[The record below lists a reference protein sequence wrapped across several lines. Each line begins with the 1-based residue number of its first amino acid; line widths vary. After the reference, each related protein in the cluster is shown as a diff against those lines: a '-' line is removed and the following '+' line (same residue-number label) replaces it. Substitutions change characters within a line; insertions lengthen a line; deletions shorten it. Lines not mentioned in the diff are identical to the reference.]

1 MEVRSMY
8 FPYLRGR
15 QFELIALR
23 ELVEKGVLSSRITPI
38 IEPVKLSSTLVKTI
52 EAYGENSRQLAIITN
67 PKVGSF
73 SSDAKEEKNQKLK
86 ESLSASLK
94 ENNNILYVYLLRA
107 HSKPEKFIA
116 KHADNMGTICNDKD
130 AIPVYEAYFSETEVK
145 FNLIPDESGFR
156 RKIRKNRVLLA
167 DKFNKQERNNDY
179 IEIDDEPFSEDHLY
193 YAEDG
198 YVGFADYSVVGEEY
212 NETGF
217 APYAVA
223 IHIVYFDEDESLR
236 VKHFVSD
243 SNDDI
248 SDPAGKFQ
256 EALSKLVE
264 WNAEKKLDTVAMRE
278 FEDLYRREAYPG
290 LGTVKKLSIMHHLEL
305 IGKYLDKE

>member
-1 MEVRSMY
+1 MY

-52 EAYGENSRQLAIITN
+52 EAYGENSKQLAIITN

-94 ENNNILYVYLLRA
+94 ENNNILYMYLLKA
-107 HSKPEKFIA
+107 SSKPEKFIA

-130 AIPVYEAYFSETEVK
+130 AIPVYETNFSETDVK

-156 RKIRKNRVLLA
+156 RKVRKNRVLLA

-193 YAEDG
+193 YSEDG

-223 IHIVYFDEDESLR
+223 IHIVYFDTDESLR

-264 WNAEKKLDTVAMRE
+264 WNEEKKLDTVAMKE

-305 IGKYLDKE
+305 IGRYLDKE

>member
-1 MEVRSMY
+1 MY

-23 ELVEKGVLSSRITPI
+23 EMVEKGVLSSRITPI

-52 EAYGENSRQLAIITN
+52 EAYGENSKQLAIITN

-73 SSDAKEEKNQKLK
+73 SSDAEEEKNQKLK

-94 ENNNILYVYLLRA
+94 ENNNILYMYLLSA
-107 HSKPEKFIA
+107 NSKPEEFIA
-116 KHADNMGTICNDKD
+116 EHANNMGTICVNKD
-130 AIPVYEAYFSETEVK
+130 AIPVYEAYFSETDVK

-156 RKIRKNRVLLA
+156 RKVRKNRVLLA
-167 DKFNKQERNNDY
+167 DRFNKQQRNNDY
-179 IEIDDEPFSEDHLY
+179 IEIDDEPFSDDHLY
-193 YAEDG
+193 YSDDK
-198 YVGFADYSVVGEEY
+198 YVGFADYSIVGDEY
-212 NETGF
+212 NEIGF

-223 IHIVYFDEDESLR
+223 IHIVYFDTDESLR

-256 EALSKLVE
+256 EALSKLVK
-264 WNAEKKLDTVAMRE
+264 WNEEKQLDTMAMKE

-305 IGKYLDKE
+305 MGRYLDKE

>member
-1 MEVRSMY
+1 MY

-23 ELVEKGVLSSRITPI
+23 ELVEKGVLNSSITPI
-38 IEPVKLSSTLVKTI
+38 IEPVKLSATLVKTI
-52 EAYGENSRQLAIITN
+52 ETYRENGKQLAIITN

-73 SSDAKEEKNQKLK
+73 NSDAKEEKNQKLK
-86 ESLSASLK
+86 ESLSASLR
-94 ENNNILYVYLLRA
+94 ENDSILYMNLLRA
-107 HSKPEKFIA
+107 NLKPEKFIE
-116 KHADNMGTICNDKD
+116 KHADNMGTICYDKD
-130 AIPVYEAYFSETEVK
+130 AIPVYEAYFAEADVRY
-145 FNLIPDESGFR
+145 NLIPDESGFR

-167 DKFNKQERNNDY
+167 DKFNKLDRNNDY
-179 IEIDDEPFSEDHLY
+179 IEVDDEPFSEDHLY
-193 YAEDG
+193 YQEDG

-223 IHIVYFDEDESLR
+223 IHIVYFDTDNSLR

-264 WNAEKKLDTVAMRE
+264 WNEEKQLDTVAMKE

-305 IGKYLDKE
+305 IGRYLDKE

>member
-52 EAYGENSRQLAIITN
+52 EIYGANNKQLAIITN

-73 SSDAKEEKNQKLK
+73 NSDAREEKNQKLK
-86 ESLSASLK
+86 ESLSTSLK
-94 ENNNILYVYLLRA
+94 QSNNILFMKLLRSN
-107 HSKPEKFIA
+107 SKPEKFIERY
-116 KHADNMGTICNDKD
+116 ADNMGTICDNKD
-130 AIPVYEAYFSETEVK
+130 AIPVYEVYFAEKDVK
-145 FNLIPDESGFR
+145 YNLIPDESGFR

-167 DKFNKQERNNDY
+167 DKFNKQDRNNDY
-179 IEIDDEPFSEDHLY
+179 IVIDDEPFSEDHLY
-193 YAEDG
+193 YREDG
-198 YVGFADYSVVGEEY
+198 YVGFADYSVVGAEY

-223 IHIVYFDEDESLR
+223 IHIVYFGADDSLR

-248 SDPAGKFQ
+248 SDPARKFQ
-256 EALSKLVE
+256 EALSKLVA
-264 WNAEKKLDTVAMRE
+264 WNEEKQLDTVAMKE
-278 FEDLYRREAYPG
+278 FEDLYYREAYPG

-305 IGKYLDKE
+305 IGRYLDKE

>member
-23 ELVEKGVLSSRITPI
+23 ELVEKGVLSNRITPI

-52 EAYGENSRQLAIITN
+52 ETYGMNSKQIAIVTN

-73 SSDAKEEKNQKLK
+73 NSDIKEEKNRKLK
-86 ESLSASLK
+86 ESFFLSLEK
-94 ENNNILYVYLLRA
+94 NKKILFMNLLRA
-107 HSKPEKFIA
+107 NLKPEKFIER
-116 KHADNMGTICNDKD
+116 HADNMGTICNDKD
-130 AIPVYEAYFSETEVK
+130 AIPVYEMYFAETDVK
-145 FNLIPDESGFR
+145 YNLIPDESGFR

-167 DKFNKQERNNDY
+167 DKFNKQDRNNDY

-193 YAEDG
+193 YLEDG

-223 IHIVYFDEDESLR
+223 IHIIYFDTDDSLR

-256 EALSKLVE
+256 EALSKLVA
-264 WNAEKKLDTVAMRE
+264 WNEEKQLDTVAMKE
-278 FEDLYRREAYPG
+278 FENLYHRETYPG

-305 IGKYLDKE
+305 IGGYLDKE

>member
-1 MEVRSMY
+1 MY

-52 EAYGENSRQLAIITN
+52 EAYGENSKQLAIITN

-94 ENNNILYVYLLRA
+94 ENNNILYMYLLKA
-107 HSKPEKFIA
+107 SSKPEKFIA

-130 AIPVYEAYFSETEVK
+130 AIPVYETNFSETDVK

-156 RKIRKNRVLLA
+156 RKVRKNRVLLA

-193 YAEDG
+193 YSEDG

-223 IHIVYFDEDESLR
+223 IHIVYFDTDESLR

-264 WNAEKKLDTVAMRE
+264 WNAEKKLDTVAMKE

>member
-1 MEVRSMY
+1 MY

-52 EAYGENSRQLAIITN
+52 GTYGENNKQLAIITN

-73 SSDAKEEKNQKLK
+73 NSDVKEEKNQKLK
-86 ESLSASLK
+86 ESLSTSLK
-94 ENNNILYVYLLRA
+94 ENSNIIYVNLLRPN
-107 HSKPEKFIA
+107 SKPEKFIERY
-116 KHADNMGTICNDKD
+116 ADSMGTICNDKD
-130 AIPVYEAYFSETEVK
+130 AIPVYESFFSETDVK

-156 RKIRKNRVLLA
+156 RKVRKNKVLLA
-167 DKFNKQERNNDY
+167 DKFNKQDRNNDY

-193 YAEDG
+193 YLEDG
-198 YVGFADYSVVGEEY
+198 YVGFADYSIVGEEY

-223 IHIVYFDEDESLR
+223 IHIVYFDTDESLR

-256 EALSKLVE
+256 EALSKLIE
-264 WNAEKKLDTVAMRE
+264 WNVEKQLDTVAMQE

-305 IGKYLDKE
+305 MGRYLDKE

>member
-1 MEVRSMY
+1 MY

-23 ELVEKGVLSSRITPI
+23 ELVEKGVLSSKITPI

-52 EAYGENSRQLAIITN
+52 ETYKVCNKHLAIITN
-67 PKVGSF
+67 PGVGSF
-73 SSDAKEEKNQKLK
+73 NSDVREKKNQKLK
-86 ESLSASLK
+86 ESFFACLK
-94 ENNNILYVYLLRA
+94 DDNDILFMNLLRPN
-107 HSKPEKFIA
+107 STPNKFIE
-116 KHADNMGTICNDKD
+116 KHSNNMGTICNDKD
-130 AIPVYEAYFSETEVK
+130 AIHIYETYFSLTNVK
-145 FNLIPDESGFR
+145 YNLIPDESGFR

-167 DKFNKQERNNDY
+167 DKFNKQDRNNDY
-179 IEIDDEPFSEDHLY
+179 IEVDDEPFSEDHLY
-193 YAEDG
+193 YLEDG
-198 YVGFADYSVVGEEY
+198 YIGFADYSVIGKEY

-223 IHIVYFDEDESLR
+223 IHIVYFDIDDSLR

-256 EALSKLVE
+256 EALSKLVA
-264 WNAEKKLDTVAMRE
+264 WNEKKQLDTVAMKE
-278 FEDLYRREAYPG
+278 FEDLYHREAYPG

>member
-1 MEVRSMY
+1 MY
-8 FPYLRGR
+8 YPYLRGR

-38 IEPVKLSSTLVKTI
+38 IEPVKLSSTLIKTI
-52 EAYGENSRQLAIITN
+52 EIYGENNKSLAFIVN

-73 SSDAKEEKNQKLK
+73 KNDAREEKNQKIK
-86 ESLSASLK
+86 ENLLASLK
-94 ENNNILYVYLLRA
+94 EHKDMLYIYFLRNN
-107 HSKPEKFIA
+107 SKPEKFIE
-116 KHADNMGTICNDKD
+116 KYSDNMGIICIDKD
-130 AIPVYEAYFSETEVK
+130 AVPIYETYFAEADIKSS
-145 FNLIPDESGFR
+145 LIPDESGFR

-167 DKFNKQERNNDY
+167 DKFNKLDRNNDY
-179 IEIDDEPFSEDHLY
+179 TEVDDEPFSEDHLY
-193 YAEDG
+193 YKEDG
-198 YVGFADYSVVGEEY
+198 YIGFSDYSVVGEEY
-212 NETGF
+212 SETGF

-223 IHIVYFDEDESLR
+223 IHIVYFDADSSLR
-236 VKHFVSD
+236 IKHFVSD

-256 EALSKLVE
+256 EALSKLVK
-264 WNAEKKLDTVAMRE
+264 WNAEKKLETLAMKE

-305 IGKYLDKE
+305 IGRYLDGSDNL

>member
-1 MEVRSMY
+1 MY

-73 SSDAKEEKNQKLK
+73 SSDAKKEKNQKLK
-86 ESLSASLK
+86 ESLFASLK
-94 ENNNILYVYLLRA
+94 ENNNILYMYLLRA
-107 HSKPEKFIA
+107 SSKPEKFIA
-116 KHADNMGTICNDKD
+116 KYADNMGIICTDKD
-130 AIPVYEAYFSETEVK
+130 AIPVFETNFSETNVK

-156 RKIRKNRVLLA
+156 RRVKNNRVLLVN
-167 DKFNKQERNNDY
+167 KFNKQERNNDY

-193 YAEDG
+193 YSEDG
-198 YVGFADYSVVGEEY
+198 YVGFSDYSVVGEEY

-223 IHIVYFDEDESLR
+223 IHIVYFDTDESLR

-256 EALSKLVE
+256 EALAKLVE
-264 WNAEKKLDTVAMRE
+264 WNEGKQLDTVAMKE
-278 FEDLYRREAYPG
+278 FEDLYSREVYPG

-305 IGKYLDKE
+305 MGRYLDKK

>member
-1 MEVRSMY
+1 MY

-23 ELVEKGVLSSRITPI
+23 ELVEKGVLSNRITPI

-52 EAYGENSRQLAIITN
+52 ETYGENGRQLALIYN
-67 PKVGSF
+67 PEVGNF

-86 ESLSASLK
+86 ESLVASLK
-94 ENNNILYVYLLRA
+94 ENNNILYMYLLRA
-107 HSKPEKFIA
+107 NSKPEKFIA

-130 AIPVYEAYFSETEVK
+130 AIPVFETNFSEIDVK

-156 RKIRKNRVLLA
+156 RKVRKNRVILA
-167 DKFNKQERNNDY
+167 DKFNKRERNIEY
-179 IEIDDEPFSEDHLY
+179 IENDDEPFSEDHLY
-193 YAEDG
+193 YKEDG

-223 IHIVYFDEDESLR
+223 IHIVYFDTDKSLR

-256 EALSKLVE
+256 EALSKLIE
-264 WNAEKKLDTVAMRE
+264 WNAEKELDTVAMRE

>member
-1 MEVRSMY
+1 MY

-23 ELVEKGVLSSRITPI
+23 ELVEKGVLNSSITPI
-38 IEPVKLSSTLVKTI
+38 IEPVKLSATLVKTI
-52 EAYGENSRQLAIITN
+52 ETYRENGKQLAIITN

-73 SSDAKEEKNQKLK
+73 NSDAKEEKNQKLK
-86 ESLSASLK
+86 ESLSASLR
-94 ENNNILYVYLLRA
+94 ENDSILYMNLLRA
-107 HSKPEKFIA
+107 NLKPEKFIE
-116 KHADNMGTICNDKD
+116 KHADNMGTICYDKD
-130 AIPVYEAYFSETEVK
+130 AIPVYEAYFAEADVRY
-145 FNLIPDESGFR
+145 NLIPDESGFR

-167 DKFNKQERNNDY
+167 DKFNKLDRNNDY
-179 IEIDDEPFSEDHLY
+179 IEVDDEPFSEDHLY
-193 YAEDG
+193 YQEDG

-223 IHIVYFDEDESLR
+223 IHIVYFDTDNSLR

-264 WNAEKKLDTVAMRE
+264 WNEEKQLDTVAMKE

-290 LGTVKKLSIMHHLEL
+290 LGIVKKLSIMHHLEL
-305 IGKYLDKE
+305 IGRYLDKE

>member
-1 MEVRSMY
+1 MY

-23 ELVEKGVLSSRITPI
+23 ELVEKGVLSSRIVPI
-38 IEPVKLSSTLVKTI
+38 IEPVKLSSTLIKTI
-52 EAYGENSRQLAIITN
+52 ETYGENSKQLAIITN

-73 SSDAKEEKNQKLK
+73 NSELEEEKNEKLRDGFI
-86 ESLSASLK
+86 ASLE
-94 ENNNILYVYLLRA
+94 ENHDILYLNLLKA
-107 HSKPEKFIA
+107 NSNPESFIA
-116 KHADNMGTICNDKD
+116 MYADNMGTICNDKD
-130 AIPVYEAYFSETEVK
+130 AVPVYEAYFSEMDVK

-156 RKIRKNRVLLA
+156 RKVRKKRVLLA
-167 DKFNKQERNNDY
+167 DKFNKQERNTDY
-179 IEIDDEPFSEDHLY
+179 IKIDDEPFSEDHLY
-193 YAEDG
+193 YRDDG
-198 YVGFADYSVVGEEY
+198 YVGFSDYSVVGEEY
-212 NETGF
+212 HETGF

-223 IHIVYFDEDESLR
+223 IHIVYLDTDESLR

-264 WNAEKKLDTVAMRE
+264 WNKEKQLNTAAMEE
-278 FEDLYRREAYPG
+278 FESLYRREAYPG
-290 LGTVKKLSIMHHLEL
+290 LGTVKKLSIMHHIEL
-305 IGKYLDKE
+305 IGNYLDEE

>member
-1 MEVRSMY
+1 MY

-52 EAYGENSRQLAIITN
+52 EAYGENSKQLAIITN

-94 ENNNILYVYLLRA
+94 ENNNILYMYLLRPS
-107 HSKPEKFIA
+107 SKPEKFIA
-116 KHADNMGTICNDKD
+116 KHADSMGTICNDKD
-130 AIPVYEAYFSETEVK
+130 AIPVYETNFSETDVK

-156 RKIRKNRVLLA
+156 RKVRKNRVLLA

-193 YAEDG
+193 YSEDG

-223 IHIVYFDEDESLR
+223 IHIVYFDTDESLR

-264 WNAEKKLDTVAMRE
+264 WNAEKKLDTVAMKE

-305 IGKYLDKE
+305 IGRYLDKE

>member
-1 MEVRSMY
+1 MY

-23 ELVEKGVLSSRITPI
+23 DLVDKGVLSDKIIPI
-38 IEPVKLSSTLVKTI
+38 IEPVKLSSTLIKTI
-52 EAYGENSRQLAIITN
+52 ESYGKKGKQLGIIVN
-67 PKVGSF
+67 PKVGGF
-73 SSDAKEEKNQKLK
+73 KIDIEEEKNQKLK
-86 ESLSASLK
+86 NSLLTSLK
-94 ENNNILYVYLLRA
+94 ENDYILYMILLSA
-107 HSKPEKFIA
+107 NLNPDEFI
-116 KHADNMGTICNDKD
+116 KNHKDNMGTICDNKD
-130 AIPVYEAYFSETEVK
+130 AIPVYEANFAKTKVK
-145 FNLIPDESGFR
+145 YNLIPDESGFR
-156 RKIRKNRVLLA
+156 RKIRNNRVLLA

-193 YAEDG
+193 YVDDG
-198 YVGFADYSVVGEEY
+198 YVGFSDYTVVGKEY
-212 NETGF
+212 NDTGF

-223 IHIVYFDEDESLR
+223 IHIVYFDSDKSLR

-264 WNAEKKLDTVAMRE
+264 WNKKKQIKTVAMKE

-305 IGKYLDKE
+305 IGQYLDKD

>member
-1 MEVRSMY
+1 MY

-52 EAYGENSRQLAIITN
+52 ESYGENSRQLAIITN

-94 ENNNILYVYLLRA
+94 ENNNILYMYLLRA
-107 HSKPEKFIA
+107 NSKPEKFIA
-116 KHADNMGTICNDKD
+116 RYADNMGTICVDKD
-130 AIPVYEAYFSETEVK
+130 AVSVYESYFSETDVK

-156 RKIRKNRVLLA
+156 RKVRKNRVLLA

-179 IEIDDEPFSEDHLY
+179 IEVDDEPFSEDHLY

-223 IHIVYFDEDESLR
+223 IHIVYFDVDESLR

-264 WNAEKKLDTVAMRE
+264 WNKEKQLDTMAMRE

-290 LGTVKKLSIMHHLEL
+290 LGTVKKLSIMHHLDL
-305 IGKYLDKE
+305 IGRYLDKE

>member
-1 MEVRSMY
+1 MY

-23 ELVEKGVLSSRITPI
+23 ELVEKGVLSNKITPI

-52 EAYGENSRQLAIITN
+52 ETYGDNSRALAIITN

-73 SSDAKEEKNQKLK
+73 NNDAREEKNQKLR
-86 ESLSASLK
+86 ESLSKNLK
-94 ENNNILYVYLLRA
+94 ENRNILYIKLLRA
-107 HSKPEKFIA
+107 NSKPEKFIE
-116 KHADNMGTICNDKD
+116 KHANNMGTICNDKD
-130 AIPVYEAYFSETEVK
+130 AIPVYEAYFAETDVK

-167 DKFNKQERNNDY
+167 DKFNKQDRNNDY

-193 YAEDG
+193 YREDG
-198 YVGFADYSVVGEEY
+198 YVGFSDYSVVGEEY

-223 IHIVYFDEDESLR
+223 IHIVYLDIDDSLR
-236 VKHFVSD
+236 VKHFVSE

-264 WNAEKKLDTVAMRE
+264 WNKEKKLDTVAMKE
-278 FEDLYRREAYPG
+278 FEDLYDREAYPG

>member
-1 MEVRSMY
+1 MY

-23 ELVEKGVLSSRITPI
+23 ELVEKNVLSGRIIPI
-38 IEPVKLSSTLVKTI
+38 IEPVKLSSTLIKTI
-52 EAYGENSRQLAIITN
+52 ETYGENSRPLAIITN

-73 SSDAKEEKNQKLK
+73 NSDMKEEKNQKLK
-86 ESLSASLK
+86 ESLSASVK
-94 ENNNILYVYLLRA
+94 ENKDILFINLLRA
-107 HSKPEKFIA
+107 NSRPEKFIE
-116 KHADNMGTICNDKD
+116 KHADNMGVICTDKD
-130 AIPVYEAYFSETEVK
+130 AVLVYETYFAETDVRY
-145 FNLIPDESGFR
+145 NLIPDESGFR
-156 RKIRKNRVLLA
+156 RRIRKNRVLLEN
-167 DKFNKQERNNDY
+167 KFNKQDRNNDY
-179 IEIDDEPFSEDHLY
+179 IEVDDEPFSEDHLY
-193 YAEDG
+193 YSEDG

-223 IHIVYFDEDESLR
+223 IHIVYFDADNSLR
-236 VKHFVSD
+236 VRHFVSD

-248 SDPAGKFQ
+248 SDQAGKFQ

-264 WNAEKKLDTVAMRE
+264 WNEEKKLDTVAMKE

-305 IGKYLDKE
+305 IGRYLDKE

>member
-1 MEVRSMY
+1 MY

-23 ELVEKGVLSSRITPI
+23 ELVEKDVLSGRIMPI
-38 IEPVKLSSTLVKTI
+38 IEPVKLSATLVKTI
-52 EAYGENSRQLAIITN
+52 ETYGKHNKQLAIITN
-67 PKVGSF
+67 TKVGSF
-73 SSDAKEEKNQKLK
+73 KSDAREEKNQKLK
-86 ESLSASLK
+86 ENFSASLK
-94 ENNNILYVYLLRA
+94 ENHNLLFMNLLKA
-107 HSKPEKFIA
+107 NLKPEKFIERY
-116 KHADNMGTICNDKD
+116 ADNMGTICDDKD
-130 AIPVYEAYFSETEVK
+130 AISIYEAYFAAKDVK
-145 FNLIPDESGFR
+145 YNLIPDESGFR

-167 DKFNKQERNNDY
+167 DKFNKQDRNNDY
-179 IEIDDEPFSEDHLY
+179 VEVDDEPFSEDHLY
-193 YAEDG
+193 YLEDG
-198 YVGFADYSVVGEEY
+198 YVGFSDYSIVGKEY

-223 IHIVYFDEDESLR
+223 IHIVYFNTDDSLR

-264 WNAEKKLDTVAMRE
+264 WNEEKQLDTVAMKE
-278 FEDLYRREAYPG
+278 FEDLYHREAYPG

-305 IGKYLDKE
+305 IGRYLDKE

>member
-1 MEVRSMY
+1 MY

-23 ELVEKGVLSSRITPI
+23 DLVDKGVLSDKIIPI
-38 IEPVKLSSTLVKTI
+38 IEPVKLSSTLIKTI
-52 EAYGENSRQLAIITN
+52 ESYGKKGKQLGIIVN
-67 PKVGSF
+67 PKVGGF
-73 SSDAKEEKNQKLK
+73 KINIEEEKNQKLK
-86 ESLSASLK
+86 NSLLTSLK
-94 ENNNILYVYLLRA
+94 ENDYILYMILLSA
-107 HSKPEKFIA
+107 NLNPDEFI
-116 KHADNMGTICNDKD
+116 KNHKDNMGTICDNKD
-130 AIPVYEAYFSETEVK
+130 AIPVYEANFAKMKVK
-145 FNLIPDESGFR
+145 YNLIPDESGFR
-156 RKIRKNRVLLA
+156 RKIRNNRVLLA

-193 YAEDG
+193 YVDDG
-198 YVGFADYSVVGEEY
+198 YIGFSDYTVVGKEY
-212 NETGF
+212 NDTGF

-223 IHIVYFDEDESLR
+223 IHIVYFDSDKSLR

-264 WNAEKKLDTVAMRE
+264 WNKKKQIKTVAMKE

-305 IGKYLDKE
+305 IGQYLDKD